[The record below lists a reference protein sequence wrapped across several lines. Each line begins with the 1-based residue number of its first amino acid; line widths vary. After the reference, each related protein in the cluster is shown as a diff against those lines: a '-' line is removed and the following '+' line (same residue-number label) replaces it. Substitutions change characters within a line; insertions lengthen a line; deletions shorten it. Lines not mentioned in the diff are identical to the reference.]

1 MAMDTPPPS
10 PAAARILQILRDR
23 NGVSTLVTLHDGREF
38 CVYDIVWGQDMGVP
52 EYHITT
58 NISPGPGPGPGPK
71 APHVI
76 DFFSTGDVANIVD
89 PVTRHVYFSAVA
101 I

>member
-1 MAMDTPPPS
+1 
-10 PAAARILQILRDR
+10 
-23 NGVSTLVTLHDGREF
+23 
-38 CVYDIVWGQDMGVP
+38 MGDP

-58 NISPGPGPGPGPK
+58 NISPGPGPK
-71 APHVI
+71 VPHVI

-89 PVTRHVYFSAVA
+89 PITRHVYFSAVA